1 MMTLSAVMMANSEFM
16 GSRADS
22 PKTARMKRD
31 KNPSMTTTHYEN
43 QKSSRHLFPENSPE
57 EEAALCISE
66 CTTPDIIQP
75 DSSDESSSDSLSKI
89 DEMDEDAP

>member
-1 MMTLSAVMMANSEFM
+1 MTQSAAKLAHSEFM

-22 PKTARMKRD
+22 PNTNYRMVKD

-43 QKSSRHLFPENSPE
+43 QKSMRNLFPEHSPE
-57 EEAALCISE
+57 EEAALRISE

-75 DSSDESSSDSLSKI
+75 DSSEESSSDSLSKI